1 LRRSRKID
9 VRIIEFDRQARKIA
23 ARVNSRVANRAS
35 ELKSGAA
42 VRNRDGHVERL
53 NKGSPHVDVGASF
66 LKAV

>member
-1 LRRSRKID
+1 MKID

-23 ARVNSRVANRAS
+23 AGVNSPANRAS